1 MSVSRREFL
10 GAVAAS
16 TALSVDAKQGLPTRV
31 LGRTG
36 ERVTILAFGCGSR
49 FQMFKDDD
57 AAQEALSRGLDLGI
71 TYVDTAQ
78 GYGNGKSEEKVGRVI
93 NTRRKGL
100 FLATKTSQ
108 RKGEA
113 MLRSFEESLKRLQ
126 TDHVDLLHIHS
137 LGDDDDLAAVEAKDG
152 VLNALYK
159 LREQKSARFIG
170 VTSHSFPTTLRKA
183 LERHDFDVT
192 QMALNAAL
200 IGMMSGKG
208 GMVPNPA
215 VKESFETVALPVANR
230 KKMGVIAMKI
240 FAQEKLNGQAP
251 PEKLIG
257 YCLSLPVT
265 AVTIGMPSLEL
276 VGNTVQIAQN
286 FKPMPASE
294 RRELSTRL
302 SGLNKVAHDRFFA
315 HHVDA

>member
-1 MSVSRREFL
+1 MTERTRELQHEIAERKKVEELLVQAKQSAEVANQAKSEFL
-10 GAVAAS
+10 ANMSHEIRTPMGGVIGMQLLPSEKHDPAAI
-16 TALSVDAKQGLPTRV
+16 A
-31 LGRTG
+31 
-36 ERVTILAFGCGSR
+36 
-49 FQMFKDDD
+49 D
-57 AAQEALSRGLDLGI
+57 AAIDLGI
-71 TYVDTAQ
+71 TYFDTAPSYNNGQ
-78 GYGNGKSEEKVGRVI
+78 SETNYGQVLAR
-93 NTRRKGL
+93 RRKEV
-100 FLATKTSQ
+100 FLACKT
-108 RKGEA
+108 GD
-113 MLRSFEESLKRLQ
+113 RSYDGTMRSVEQSLKRLQ

-286 FKPMPASE
+286 FKPMPDGLL
-294 RRELSTRL
+294 RVVGVRL
-302 SGLNKVAHDRFFA
+302 K
-315 HHVDA
+315 